1 MRALAGIVEVICREL
16 AAHAG
21 GVSCVQN
28 IEVGFQVRLH
38 LVAGLKHNV
47 AVGQG
52 FLGQGSLGYNAV
64 LLAQGSSVFQVGV
77 GSFHA
82 GFVAVHKGG
91 KAGGVS
97 FHSIL
102 AGDQNAGYQL
112 GAGNFFPLFVHIQ
125 GNAQAFD
132 LSQCA
137 GHKGLGQHGDRAG
150 AGLQLSQSLGC
161 FAVEVK
167 GHIVIRVNT
176 VFSQDVAQNIFRGG
190 TLAGCHDGLALQVLH
205 AVHSLAVFHNIQHA
219 QGVDAGNLNGAVG
232 FLVQGCGQVS
242 GHSGCVQLAL
252 YQLRH
257 DFIGLAVHFKVI
269 ISGIF
274 ACHQVHKAH
283 GGGAFQAGNAQS
295 IGGGQFLGFL
305 TGSGFRSSLGDSFA
319 GSCTGCNRAGCR
331 TAAGGNGGSRK
342 PPRDDDDAPRK
353 AKGRKSGK
361 KGSSGKGGNG
371 KKKKK
376 IRWWQILLI
385 TLLVIA
391 LIFGGAFALIMGAIT
406 PAGGNIK
413 LNQLINTPKEFQGK
427 EFNILVTGVDR
438 SSTGDLSAGA
448 ANDSNVNDGMTDMI
462 LYVHFNNE
470 TGEMKMLQIPR
481 DTMVTTDASVSGNYR
496 INGVAKTQGSD
507 GNNNMAALCE
517 LVADQYKL
525 PIDGFMTIRLEMLTE
540 LVDLFGGVEINVP
553 MDVDYAALGLGDS
566 VIHAGYQTLNGASM
580 EFLLRARKIYP
591 DGDIGRLNMQRQFY
605 AALFRK
611 LKSIGNIWDVAK
623 LTPAVLNYM
632 ETNLS
637 ASDLISF
644 AISMLKID
652 SSKIMI
658 CQMPV
663 ISGPQYNG
671 QSLLYPARQ
680 ADADLLNQYFRENT
694 GPVDASQLNLCDNV
708 IDLSGYTATDPNI
721 QQMGGLMAEADDA
734 QKNENL
740 DGSNQVTD
748 IMASES
754 TAESESTDTD
764 STDTESQPAA

>member
-1 MRALAGIVEVICREL
+1 MSEPRKLYTGSASGGLDQEQYEAARRRAQQLAEQNARRRTVQQPMRTAQGRHISQRPVVTEQPAPAPEPPVQEPVRQAAPAPERPREL
-16 AAHAG
+16 TYAQRQAMAYRAAAERKYGDTLQFQVQRPRRTVNRPPEPEQRARQAAAQLYEQPAAPRQVQQQPAPRPQAQAPVQQAAPVGGIRLEEAAAQPRRARHADAPQPAAH
-21 GVSCVQN
+21 
-28 IEVGFQVRLH
+28 
-38 LVAGLKHNV
+38 K
-47 AVGQG
+47 
-52 FLGQGSLGYNAV
+52 
-64 LLAQGSSVFQVGV
+64 
-77 GSFHA
+77 
-82 GFVAVHKGG
+82 
-91 KAGGVS
+91 
-97 FHSIL
+97 
-102 AGDQNAGYQL
+102 
-112 GAGNFFPLFVHIQ
+112 P
-125 GNAQAFD
+125 
-132 LSQCA
+132 
-137 GHKGLGQHGDRAG
+137 
-150 AGLQLSQSLGC
+150 
-161 FAVEVK
+161 
-167 GHIVIRVNT
+167 
-176 VFSQDVAQNIFRGG
+176 
-190 TLAGCHDGLALQVLH
+190 
-205 AVHSLAVFHNIQHA
+205 
-219 QGVDAGNLNGAVG
+219 
-232 FLVQGCGQVS
+232 
-242 GHSGCVQLAL
+242 
-252 YQLRH
+252 
-257 DFIGLAVHFKVI
+257 
-269 ISGIF
+269 
-274 ACHQVHKAH
+274 
-283 GGGAFQAGNAQS
+283 
-295 IGGGQFLGFL
+295 
-305 TGSGFRSSLGDSFA
+305 
-319 GSCTGCNRAGCR
+319 R
-331 TAAGGNGGSRK
+331 TTAGGNGGSRK
-342 PPRDDDDAPRK
+342 PPRDEDDAPRK

-361 KGSSGKGGNG
+361 KGGDGKGGNG

-481 DTMVTTDASVSGNYR
+481 DTMVTTDTSVSGNYR

-507 GNNNMAALCE
+507 KNNNMPALCE

-540 LVDLFGGVEINVP
+540 LVDLFGGVEIYVP

-632 ETNLS
+632 ETDLS
-637 ASDLISF
+637 ASQLVSF
-644 AISMLKID
+644 AVSMLKID

-658 CQMPV
+658 CQMPIKMAEKYKGEAV
-663 ISGPQYNG
+663 V
-671 QSLLYPARQ
+671 YPARQ
-680 ADADLLNQYFRENT
+680 EDADLLNQYFRENT
-694 GPVDASQLNLCDNV
+694 GFVDASALQLCDDASV
-708 IDLSGYTATDPNI
+708 LGFDLSNYTATDPNI
-721 QQMGGLMAEADDA
+721 QQMGGLMTEADEA
-734 QKNENL
+734 QKDPNQNL

-748 IMASES
+748 VMASES
-754 TAESESTDTD
+754 AAESESTEA
-764 STDTESQPAA
+764 ESQPAA

>member
-1 MRALAGIVEVICREL
+1 MSEPRKLNTGSASGGFDQSQYEAARRRAQEQANQNARRRIIQQPMRTQQQARQIRQQAPVQEPVQEAPQPVQQASVQETPREL
-16 AAHAG
+16 THAQRQAMAYRAAAERKYGNTVQFPTREIQTRRPSRPAQQPAQRTIHRDGTAQQGRPRAQVQQLDVNQVQGSRPAFNYDEAAAG
-21 GVSCVQN
+21 G
-28 IEVGFQVRLH
+28 
-38 LVAGLKHNV
+38 
-47 AVGQG
+47 
-52 FLGQGSLGYNAV
+52 
-64 LLAQGSSVFQVGV
+64 
-77 GSFHA
+77 
-82 GFVAVHKGG
+82 
-91 KAGGVS
+91 
-97 FHSIL
+97 
-102 AGDQNAGYQL
+102 
-112 GAGNFFPLFVHIQ
+112 IQ
-125 GNAQAFD
+125 MEETP
-132 LSQCA
+132 
-137 GHKGLGQHGDRAG
+137 R
-150 AGLQLSQSLGC
+150 
-161 FAVEVK
+161 
-167 GHIVIRVNT
+167 T
-176 VFSQDVAQNIFRGG
+176 
-190 TLAGCHDGLALQVLH
+190 
-205 AVHSLAVFHNIQHA
+205 
-219 QGVDAGNLNGAVG
+219 
-232 FLVQGCGQVS
+232 
-242 GHSGCVQLAL
+242 
-252 YQLRH
+252 
-257 DFIGLAVHFKVI
+257 
-269 ISGIF
+269 
-274 ACHQVHKAH
+274 HKAH
-283 GGGAFQAGNAQS
+283 HKDEAVPRTRRANGGG
-295 IGGGQFLGFL
+295 
-305 TGSGFRSSLGDSFA
+305 
-319 GSCTGCNRAGCR
+319 
-331 TAAGGNGGSRK
+331 RK
-342 PPRDDDDAPRK
+342 PPRDGDPADPK
-353 AKGRKSGK
+353 PHGKKSGK
-361 KGSSGKGGNG
+361 GNGG

-376 IRWWQILLI
+376 KGTWWKILLI
-385 TLLVIA
+385 TLLVIV
-391 LIFGGAFALIMGAIT
+391 LIFGGAYALIMGAIA
-406 PAGGNIK
+406 PKGGSIK
-413 LNQLINTPKEFQGK
+413 LNQLVNTPKEFQDK
-427 EFNILVTGVDR
+427 ELNVLVTGVDR

-481 DTMVTTDASVSGNYR
+481 DTMVTTDASVSGNFR

-507 GNNNMAALCE
+507 SNNNMAALCE
-517 LVADQYKL
+517 LVADQYKI
-525 PIDGFMTIRLEMLTE
+525 PIDGYITIRLEMLTE

-553 MDVDYAALGLGDS
+553 VDVDYSAIGQGSS
-566 VIHAGYQTLNGASM
+566 VIHAGYQTLDGAAM
-580 EFLLRARKIYP
+580 EFLLRARKVYP

-708 IDLSGYTATDPNI
+708 IDLSGYTATDPKI

-734 QKNENL
+734 QKNDNL

>member
-1 MRALAGIVEVICREL
+1 MSEPRKLYTGSASGGLDQEQYEAARRRAQQLAEQNARRRTVQQPMRTAQGRHISQRPVVTGQSAPASEPPVQEPVQQAAPAPERPREL
-16 AAHAG
+16 TYAQRQAMAYRAAAERKYG
-21 GVSCVQN
+21 DTLQ
-28 IEVGFQVRLH
+28 FQVQRPRRTVNRPPEPEQRARQAAAQLYEQP
-38 LVAGLKHNV
+38 A
-47 AVGQG
+47 APRQGQ
-52 FLGQGSLGYNAV
+52 
-64 LLAQGSSVFQVGV
+64 
-77 GSFHA
+77 
-82 GFVAVHKGG
+82 
-91 KAGGVS
+91 
-97 FHSIL
+97 
-102 AGDQNAGYQL
+102 
-112 GAGNFFPLFVHIQ
+112 
-125 GNAQAFD
+125 
-132 LSQCA
+132 
-137 GHKGLGQHGDRAG
+137 
-150 AGLQLSQSLGC
+150 QS
-161 FAVEVK
+161 
-167 GHIVIRVNT
+167 
-176 VFSQDVAQNIFRGG
+176 
-190 TLAGCHDGLALQVLH
+190 
-205 AVHSLAVFHNIQHA
+205 
-219 QGVDAGNLNGAVG
+219 
-232 FLVQGCGQVS
+232 
-242 GHSGCVQLAL
+242 
-252 YQLRH
+252 
-257 DFIGLAVHFKVI
+257 
-269 ISGIF
+269 
-274 ACHQVHKAH
+274 
-283 GGGAFQAGNAQS
+283 
-295 IGGGQFLGFL
+295 
-305 TGSGFRSSLGDSFA
+305 
-319 GSCTGCNRAGCR
+319 
-331 TAAGGNGGSRK
+331 
-342 PPRDDDDAPRK
+342 APRK

>member
-1 MRALAGIVEVICREL
+1 MSEPRKLYTGSASGGLDQEQYEAARRRAQQLAEQNARRRTVQQPMRTAQGRHISQRPVVTEQPAPAPEPPVQERAQQAAPAPEKPREL
-16 AAHAG
+16 TYAQRQAMAYRAAAERRYGDTLQFQVQRPRRTVNRPPEPEQRARQAAAQLYEQPAAPRQAQQPAPRPQAQAPVQQAAPVGGIRLEEAAAQPRRAKHADAPQPAAH
-21 GVSCVQN
+21 
-28 IEVGFQVRLH
+28 
-38 LVAGLKHNV
+38 K
-47 AVGQG
+47 
-52 FLGQGSLGYNAV
+52 
-64 LLAQGSSVFQVGV
+64 
-77 GSFHA
+77 
-82 GFVAVHKGG
+82 
-91 KAGGVS
+91 
-97 FHSIL
+97 
-102 AGDQNAGYQL
+102 
-112 GAGNFFPLFVHIQ
+112 P
-125 GNAQAFD
+125 
-132 LSQCA
+132 
-137 GHKGLGQHGDRAG
+137 
-150 AGLQLSQSLGC
+150 
-161 FAVEVK
+161 
-167 GHIVIRVNT
+167 
-176 VFSQDVAQNIFRGG
+176 
-190 TLAGCHDGLALQVLH
+190 
-205 AVHSLAVFHNIQHA
+205 
-219 QGVDAGNLNGAVG
+219 
-232 FLVQGCGQVS
+232 
-242 GHSGCVQLAL
+242 
-252 YQLRH
+252 
-257 DFIGLAVHFKVI
+257 
-269 ISGIF
+269 
-274 ACHQVHKAH
+274 
-283 GGGAFQAGNAQS
+283 
-295 IGGGQFLGFL
+295 
-305 TGSGFRSSLGDSFA
+305 
-319 GSCTGCNRAGCR
+319 R

-361 KGSSGKGGNG
+361 KGGSGKGGNG

-391 LIFGGAFALIMGAIT
+391 LIFGGAFALIMGSIA
-406 PAGGNIK
+406 PAGGSIK

-427 EFNILVTGVDR
+427 ELNFLMVGIDR
-438 SSTGDLSAGA
+438 SSQKEGDDLNDAGV
-448 ANDSNVNDGMTDMI
+448 DDGNTDMI

-481 DTMVTTDASVSGNYR
+481 DTMVTTDRSVSGNYR
-496 INGVAKTQGSD
+496 INNIAKTQAADS
-507 GNNNMAALCE
+507 NSMNMAALCE
-517 LVADQYKL
+517 QISNMYQL
-525 PIDGFMTIRLEMLTE
+525 PIDGYMTIRLEMLVQ
-540 LVDLFGGVEINVP
+540 LVDTFGGIELYVP
-553 MDVDYAALGLGDS
+553 QEMDYKGSHLDQ
-566 VIHAGYQTLNGASM
+566 GYQTLNGDAC
-580 EFLLRARKIYP
+580 EFLLRTRHVYNN
-591 DGDIGRLNMQRQFY
+591 GDIGRLNMQRQFY
-605 AALFRK
+605 SALFRR

-708 IDLSGYTATDPNI
+708 IDLSGYTATDPKI

>member
-1 MRALAGIVEVICREL
+1 MSEPRKLYTGSASGGLDQEQYETARRRAQQLAEQNARRRTVQQPMRTAQGRHISQRPAAQPAPEPVQEPVQEPVRQPAPQPEAPREL
-16 AAHAG
+16 TYAQRQAMAYRAAAERKYGDTLQFQVQRPRRTVNRPANAEQQARQAANRLYEQPADRQPAAAPRTQVRQMDLNGVQGSKPMYNYDAAAGGIQMEEAAAQPRRAKHADAPQPAAH
-21 GVSCVQN
+21 
-28 IEVGFQVRLH
+28 
-38 LVAGLKHNV
+38 K
-47 AVGQG
+47 
-52 FLGQGSLGYNAV
+52 
-64 LLAQGSSVFQVGV
+64 
-77 GSFHA
+77 
-82 GFVAVHKGG
+82 
-91 KAGGVS
+91 
-97 FHSIL
+97 
-102 AGDQNAGYQL
+102 
-112 GAGNFFPLFVHIQ
+112 P
-125 GNAQAFD
+125 
-132 LSQCA
+132 
-137 GHKGLGQHGDRAG
+137 
-150 AGLQLSQSLGC
+150 
-161 FAVEVK
+161 
-167 GHIVIRVNT
+167 
-176 VFSQDVAQNIFRGG
+176 
-190 TLAGCHDGLALQVLH
+190 
-205 AVHSLAVFHNIQHA
+205 
-219 QGVDAGNLNGAVG
+219 
-232 FLVQGCGQVS
+232 
-242 GHSGCVQLAL
+242 
-252 YQLRH
+252 
-257 DFIGLAVHFKVI
+257 
-269 ISGIF
+269 
-274 ACHQVHKAH
+274 
-283 GGGAFQAGNAQS
+283 
-295 IGGGQFLGFL
+295 
-305 TGSGFRSSLGDSFA
+305 
-319 GSCTGCNRAGCR
+319 R

-342 PPRDDDDAPRK
+342 PPRDEDDVPHK

-406 PAGGNIK
+406 PEGGNIK

-427 EFNILVTGVDR
+427 EFNVLVTGVDR
-438 SSTGDLSAGA
+438 SSTGSLAAGS

-481 DTMVTTDASVSGNYR
+481 DTMVTTDTSVSGNYR

-507 GNNNMAALCE
+507 NNNNMAALCE
-517 LVADQYKL
+517 LVANQYQIH
-525 PIDGFMTIRLEMLTE
+525 IDGFITIRLEMLTE
-540 LVDLFGGVEINVP
+540 LVDLFGGVEIYVP
-553 MDVDYAALGLGDS
+553 REMDYQGSHLNQ
-566 VIHAGYQTLNGASM
+566 GYQTLKGDAC
-580 EFLLRARKIYP
+580 EFLLRARHIYP

-637 ASDLISF
+637 ASNLVSF

-721 QQMGGLMAEADDA
+721 QQMGGLMAAADDA